1 MKMKFLIKNI
11 LEQPL
16 EPELAPNSFDIIYCG
31 SVIHLLTES
40 QVLKLC
46 TVALSLLKENGIFFG
61 QTVLHKEAIITRQ
74 PNDRGGGLRFLHCVS
89 SLKQL
94 LENIGFKKIEIST
107 RSSDMPDGESNSHMG
122 LFYGVKCA

>member
-1 MKMKFLIKNI
+1 
-11 LEQPL
+11 
-16 EPELAPNSFDIIYCG
+16 
-31 SVIHLLTES
+31 LLTES